1 MEGGGDDKDQIA
13 QDDVAEGADGSKLL
27 AMWRQRLSEGRGWK
41 MQEGHSEE
49 ARQGGGADVVET
61 DVMNSAMIFLMIFQ

>member
-1 MEGGGDDKDQIA
+1 
-13 QDDVAEGADGSKLL
+13 
-27 AMWRQRLSEGRGWK
+27 

>member
-1 MEGGGDDKDQIA
+1 
-13 QDDVAEGADGSKLL
+13 
-27 AMWRQRLSEGRGWK
+27 

-61 DVMNSAMIFLMIFQ
+61 DVMNYEFSHDFPDDFSVNCCLH